1 MMKYL
6 ISEIVMRSMKMKRI
20 KNLLIIALIII
31 CWVVIVTQISGRDTW
46 YLIIGYWVVLLV
58 KNVFDYM
65 EVE

>member
-1 MMKYL
+1 
-6 ISEIVMRSMKMKRI
+6 MKRI